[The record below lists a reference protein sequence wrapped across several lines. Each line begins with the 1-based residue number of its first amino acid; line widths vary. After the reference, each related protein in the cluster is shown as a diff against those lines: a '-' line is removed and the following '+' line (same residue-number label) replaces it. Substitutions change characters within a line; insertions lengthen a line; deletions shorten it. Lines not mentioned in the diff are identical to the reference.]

1 MKEYAIHCSHAKK
14 NATFLNYRWE
24 ESTSGPPR
32 KYYIITPEG
41 ETFLGTLNVAWS
53 ELNQSVNKITQN
65 KKMNKTV
72 TINLA
77 NTAFV
82 INEMAY
88 LLPQEYLNQLKQ
100 TYKNTEGSNDI
111 LEDIEARIAELF
123 KERMKSN

>member
-1 MKEYAIHCSHAKK
+1 
-14 NATFLNYRWE
+14 
-24 ESTSGPPR
+24 
-32 KYYIITPEG
+32 
-41 ETFLGTLNVAWS
+41 
-53 ELNQSVNKITQN
+53 
-65 KKMNKTV
+65 MNKTV

-123 KERMKSN
+123 QERMKSN